1 QGDSTRESLANLLGG
16 NNLSSSIDL
25 RVFGLSYY
33 NPDFGGLALTWTMHS
48 ALEASIPDAL
58 LSYIGVG
65 AAGRLAQ
72 GYQLSPQTITLQA
85 LWYSEYTLSYG
96 RMLIGTQGSSQLQLL
111 GGVGVKY
118 ITGIAAFNLNQGIF
132 SINEP
137 EPQGGHYVVS
147 VDYQMQSAY
156 PKEFNFNNL
165 PTTFSFNLIKNA
177 SAGSGYGGDIGF
189 TLGAFDSLQRS
200 PWEFALS
207 VSDIGSIRWNSN
219 VTVRS
224 ADTVLSPL
232 TSQSNK
238 DTINNQL
245 KALGGRLDTTAGSF
259 TTQLPTT

>member
-1 QGDSTRESLANLLGG
+1 
-16 NNLSSSIDL
+16 
-25 RVFGLSYY
+25 
-33 NPDFGGLALTWTMHS
+33 
-48 ALEASIPDAL
+48 
-58 LSYIGVG
+58 
-65 AAGRLAQ
+65 
-72 GYQLSPQTITLQA
+72 
-85 LWYSEYTLSYG
+85 
-96 RMLIGTQGSSQLQLL
+96 
-111 GGVGVKY
+111 KY

-259 TTQLPTT
+259 TTQLPTTIHIAGALDLSQIGLSMSNGSITGAAEYALGLVNVAGAPTHGRFGIAAILDEPGSAFSYRTSLGFTTQDGISDLTFGFGVGFGNTILLDGGTDGVTQLFKQNGHSDFVFGLKVLL